1 MVRATSTRM
10 LLLGALGLTGAALAF
25 LIGARAGTTLDRV
38 MTFSGHHAPAALYA
52 R

>member
-1 MVRATSTRM
+1 MVAMPRV
-10 LLLGALGLTGAALAF
+10 LLLGALWISGATLAF

-38 MTFSGHHAPAALYA
+38 MTQSTAPGAAHL

>member
-1 MVRATSTRM
+1 MVAVPRV
-10 LLLGALGLTGAALAF
+10 LLLGTLGLAGVALAF

-38 MTFSGHHAPAALYA
+38 MIQSAPGTALL

>member
-1 MVRATSTRM
+1 M
-10 LLLGALGLTGAALAF
+10 LLLGMLWLTGAALAF

-38 MTFSGHHAPAALYA
+38 MTQTAPAAAHL